1 MAAVRQKFG
10 RGVAWMAAG
19 NWTEQAVNFAVFIA
33 LARILD
39 SGAFGLMAMASVVI
53 VLAEFLVRETLTEH
67 LIADDAPGAEDF
79 NAVFWALAA
88 LGVGLSLL
96 ILALARPIA
105 VAYGEAMVAPLIAW
119 MVPSVLMTAV
129 TAVPVAVLRR
139 ELAFR
144 SLSLRAIAGVIGGGI
159 VGLFM
164 AFAGYGVWALV
175 GQRVVQVLVN
185 ALAAW
190 VAAPWKPGVRTS
202 RAHLHRVLRIGGQA
216 MMLRASELVI
226 TQVPTVVL
234 GRVLGS
240 VATGYYTVAWRLI
253 ETASFLIVTPL
264 RMASQPAFAA
274 LRREGRGGHG
284 SLLVDLSRLSSFLAF
299 PAFAGLAAL
308 AKPMLLLVFGPG
320 WAPSALPL
328 MILTVSGAYY
338 CVEKVQLSFGLAM
351 GRTGGFAVLGWA
363 TVAALALV
371 CGIAVHWGTPAVAAG
386 FVGTLILFWPLRVAI
401 LSRLSGVSVPAL
413 FRPHL
418 LPLFGAVPMALVVA
432 PIPDQLW
439 ALLPAA
445 RPVMVVL
452 LGVAAGVALYA
463 GYTLLFMRDRL
474 RLLLSLFSHHAK

>member
-10 RGVAWMAAG
+10 RGVAWMAMG
-19 NWTEQAVNFAVFIA
+19 NWTEQAVNFAVFVA

-39 SGAFGLMAMASVVI
+39 SAAFGLMAMASVVI

-67 LIADDAPGAEDF
+67 LIADDAPGDEDF
-79 NAVFWALAA
+79 NAVFWALAV
-88 LGVGLSLL
+88 LGTVLTAV

-105 VAYGEAMVAPLIAW
+105 EAYGEALVAPLIVW
-119 MVPSVLMTAV
+119 MVPSILMTAL

-144 SLSLRAIAGVIGGGI
+144 SLSLRAIMGVIGGGL
-159 VGLFM
+159 VGLGM

-185 ALAAW
+185 ALVAW
-190 VAAPWKPGVRTS
+190 IAMPWRPGLRTS
-202 RAHLHRVLRIGGQA
+202 RLHLHRVLRIGSQA
-216 MMLRASELVI
+216 MLLRASELAI

-234 GRVLGS
+234 GRVLGP

-274 LRREGRGGHG
+274 LRREGQGGHAQ
-284 SLLVDLSRLSSFLAF
+284 LLTDISRLASFLAF

-320 WAPSALPL
+320 WSPSTLPL
-328 MILTVSGAYY
+328 MVLAASGAYY

-351 GRTGGFAVLGWA
+351 GRAGAFAALGWA
-363 TVAALALV
+363 SVAALFLV
-371 CGIAVHWGTPAVAAG
+371 CEVAVRWGTPAVAAG
-386 FVGTLILFWPLRVAI
+386 FVGTLLVFWPFRVAI
-401 LSRLSGVSVPAL
+401 LSRLSGASVPVL
-413 FRPHL
+413 FRPHV
-418 LPLFGAVPMALVVA
+418 LPLLGAVPMALLVV
-432 PIPDQLW
+432 PIPDALW
-439 ALLPAA
+439 DTFPGA
-445 RPVMVVL
+445 RPVVVIL
-452 LGVAAGVALYA
+452 IGVLAGVALYA
-463 GYTLLFMRDRL
+463 VYTLLLMRPRL
-474 RLLLSLFSHHAK
+474 RLLLSLFSHPAK